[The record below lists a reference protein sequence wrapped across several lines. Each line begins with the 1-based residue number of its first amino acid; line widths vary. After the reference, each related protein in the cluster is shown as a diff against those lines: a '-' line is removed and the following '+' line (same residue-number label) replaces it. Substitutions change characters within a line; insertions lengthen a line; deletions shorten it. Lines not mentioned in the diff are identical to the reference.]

1 MREMYPELG
10 FSYGQLGIDDHTH
23 VSPDL
28 FESEHIHIGKK
39 GVIPFDGFS
48 MYVAPLCFLYNE
60 PSKLY
65 SVFRELYI
73 RYFFRLHSIS
83 SHPSGLVSLCL
94 QFERLLQTQLPQL
107 FYHLREIGAQPYYG
121 PCTSTPSKRPWKKP
135 HLTAP
140 SLSSIG
146 CASSETLSNREDLPP
161 IEERLEDERTM
172 DASEVLEESLQN
184 MSMQDAESQLMNEQE
199 INDLKNS
206 LIDWSDSESVRNDEN
221 IEADDSE
228 YEDYVPRICIRLGGA
243 LQAPPCLD
251 NLPVIDAS
259 ETVHDIP
266 YVHSPSV
273 TLPPLEQPE
282 QPDFPDTLDV
292 MTEDDLIGKPASI
305 TYEVCLKQL
314 ATFLVLPVQKCP
326 YTCDVTQVE
335 CQCRPPFEVSITRRG
350 TASIMEWTCPIGH
363 SVWRWTSQPTVKY
376 GMLAG
381 DFMLANN
388 ILLSGSNYAKV
399 SLLFKF
405 MNMGMV
411 DRSSFFTIQ
420 DTYSVDT
427 VKEFWEE
434 RRTEAIHRL
443 KDKDVVIVADGRM
456 DSPGHCAQYCTYTA
470 MENDSR
476 EIISVITVDKR
487 ETGRNSVIM
496 EREAFVRTVD
506 SLLNEVR
513 LVEVCTD
520 AHVQIS
526 ALMNKGKYKHLGL
539 QHSLDMWHGAKNLAK
554 RIHAAS
560 QVKGQSSLS
569 SWLKDVVNHFWWC
582 CKTADTYQ
590 EFLELWLGL
599 LHHVTNE
606 HSWVLGGCQH
616 ADLESGG
623 TQQWLERGSR
633 AHEALKSIVRNKRWL
648 NEVHKYLNFRSTA
661 DLESFQNH
669 ILMYASK
676 RTAFSPPV
684 FEARMLLAAMDYNYH
699 KDRPEF
705 CKSDGSKLY
714 RRLYKKNARRY
725 MLYTVK
731 VSKTYGYIPEL
742 QARILQK
749 RLVGKGMPR
758 RRTLRPDDPRRYG
771 PLPPVPAPAIEEL
784 LHTQVR
790 RGLVSAFRTED
801 P

>member
-1 MREMYPELG
+1 MSVTKSKRPRYN
-10 FSYGQLGIDDHTH
+10 
-23 VSPDL
+23 
-28 FESEHIHIGKK
+28 SEIRRDKVRNKTRICIG
-39 GVIPFDGFS
+39 D
-48 MYVAPLCFLYNE
+48 A
-60 PSKLY
+60 
-65 SVFRELYI
+65 
-73 RYFFRLHSIS
+73 
-83 SHPSGLVSLCL
+83 
-94 QFERLLQTQLPQL
+94 FERWRRLKTEKNLNTDANVANFLLDS
-107 FYHLREIGAQPYYG
+107 YYG
-121 PCTSTPSKRPWKKP
+121 PSTSTPSKRNLKKH

-140 SLSSIG
+140 SLSSIV
-146 CASSETLSNREDLPP
+146 CASSETLSNREDLSP
-161 IEERLEDERTM
+161 IEERLEDDERTM

-184 MSMQDAESQLMNEQE
+184 MSIQDAETQVMNEQE
-199 INDLKNS
+199 INDLMNS
-206 LIDWSDSESVRNDEN
+206 VIDWGDSEGVSNEE

-228 YEDYVPRICIRLGGA
+228 DEDYVPRICIRLGGA
-243 LQAPPCLD
+243 LQAPPCID

-266 YVHSPSV
+266 DVEPPSV
-273 TLPPLEQPE
+273 TLPTLQQPG
-282 QPDFPDTLDV
+282 FPDTLEV
-292 MTEDDLIGKPASI
+292 MTEDDLIGKRASI
-305 TYEVCLKQL
+305 TYEDCLRQL
-314 ATFLVLPVQKCP
+314 ATLLVLPVQKCP
-326 YTCDVTQVE
+326 YTCDVSKME

-350 TASIMEWTCPIGH
+350 TASIMEWTCLVGH
-363 SVWRWTSQPTVKY
+363 TVWRWSSQPTLRY

-381 DFMLANN
+381 DFMLASN

-399 SLLFKF
+399 SLLFQF

-420 DTYSVDT
+420 DTYGVDT

-434 RRTEAIHRL
+434 RRAEAINRL
-443 KDKDVVIVADGRM
+443 KDRDVVIVADGRM

-470 MENDSR
+470 MENESR

-506 SLLNEVR
+506 TLLNEVK

-526 ALMNKGKYKHLGL
+526 ALMNKGKYKDLGL

-569 SWLKDVVNHFWWC
+569 SWLKDIVNHFWWC
-582 CKTADTYQ
+582 CKTADSYQ

-606 HSWVLGGCQH
+606 HRWVLGSCQH

-623 TQQWLERGSR
+623 TQQWLERGSM

-699 KDRPEF
+699 KDRPEL
-705 CKSDGSKLY
+705 CKSDGSKQY

-725 MLYTVK
+725 MLYTRK
-731 VSKTYGYIPEL
+731 TSKMYGYIPEL
-742 QARILQK
+742 QAMILQK
-749 RLVGKGMPR
+749 RLAGKGMPR

-771 PLPPVPAPAIEEL
+771 PLPPVPAPTIEEL

-790 RGLVSAFRTED
+790 RGLVSTFQTKD
-801 P
+801 L